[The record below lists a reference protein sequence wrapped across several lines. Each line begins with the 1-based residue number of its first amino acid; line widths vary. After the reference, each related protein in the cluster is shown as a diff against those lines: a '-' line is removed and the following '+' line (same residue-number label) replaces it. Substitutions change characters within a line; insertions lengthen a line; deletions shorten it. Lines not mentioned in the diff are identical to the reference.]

1 MLQDWFYLFKNGF
14 VARGHNPKL
23 GIGGFLFA
31 AKDWGVEK
39 IHATLCVSFLFSQ
52 ARLRKDRAHVD
63 RDLALVDSAENS
75 VGAKDNVLDGLVV
88 TQTVHD
94 QIDVANGVPWS
105 IGDAGAVTGERFA
118 LLSASIPDG
127 KFVSGFEKVGRH
139 AAAHGPETE
148 IRDCLHHK
156 TLFSFPYLPGVDQS
170 ALRAELASQCLASLP
185 CPNL

>member
-39 IHATLCVSFLFSQ
+39 IHATLCVSFLCSQ

-75 VGAKDNVLDGLVV
+75 VGGKDNVLDDLVV
-88 TQTVHD
+88 TQAVHD

-105 IGDAGAVTGERFA
+105 IGDAGAFLGKRFTFF
-118 LLSASIPDG
+118 SAAIPDG
-127 KFVSGFEKVGRH
+127 KFIAGLEKVRRH
-139 AAAHGPETE
+139 AAAHSAETE
-148 IRDCLHHK
+148 VGDCLNHGGAVR
-156 TLFSFPYLPGVDQS
+156 SFPSSPMANS
-170 ALRAELASQCLASLP
+170 
-185 CPNL
+185 